1 MVAAYPLHGICLDL
15 FLFAVFLNTFPL
27 LLVEMG
33 KRERD
38 RMKER
43 KKERKKERGERE
55 KKTKWNIFV
64 KNFDAWLLE
73 WQRRLARAIRFHCKA
88 RAGRPLLIAHLCTD

>member
-43 KKERKKERGERE
+43 KKERKRSERE
-55 KKTKWNIFV
+55 KNQMEYI
-64 KNFDAWLLE
+64 
-73 WQRRLARAIRFHCKA
+73 C
-88 RAGRPLLIAHLCTD
+88 

>member
-43 KKERKKERGERE
+43 KRRERE
-55 KKTKWNIFV
+55 KNQMEYI
-64 KNFDAWLLE
+64 
-73 WQRRLARAIRFHCKA
+73 C
-88 RAGRPLLIAHLCTD
+88 

>member
-43 KKERKKERGERE
+43 KKERKKEERE
-55 KKTKWNIFV
+55 RKKPNGIY
-64 KNFDAWLLE
+64 LLRILTLGC
-73 WQRRLARAIRFHCKA
+73 WSGSAA
-88 RAGRPLLIAHLCTD
+88 